1 VASAAGL
8 VQYQFL
14 SGCHTTSTAKTVTTD
29 RGRSLVKDHTLSSA
43 VQRSNAQSNQ
53 QLSRERKRIGMTEE
67 QIERIA
73 ERKMNR
79 LDMEL

>member
-1 VASAAGL
+1 
-8 VQYQFL
+8 
-14 SGCHTTSTAKTVTTD
+14 
-29 RGRSLVKDHTLSSA
+29 

-79 LDMEL
+79 LDMELMNGTITQEEYEQEVRDLDQWTKEELRK